1 MSHDIPLLEYDD
13 DPDSIINP
21 HRLLQRKDE
30 MPEHVV
36 LCFFADLVQKIT
48 ENAPLIYAF
57 GGVGGKSTIHRL
69 EYNGQAFAVV
79 YPRTGAPIAAR
90 TLDETIAIGGR
101 KFIACGGCG
110 VLDKT
115 LALGDVFIVESAVRD
130 EGVSY
135 HYLPP
140 SREVQGNKAVLQTLE
155 TVLQSRQVSHRFVKT
170 WTTDAILRET
180 RAKIVRRKAE
190 GCLTVEMEAAAL
202 MAVAQFRNVAF
213 GQLLYAGDDI
223 SGTDWDNRDWLNQHT
238 TREKLF
244 WLAVES
250 VLAL

>member
-13 DPDSIINP
+13 DPDSLINP

-36 LCFFADLVQKIT
+36 ICFFADLVKRLTADAQ
-48 ENAPLIYAF
+48 LIYSF
-57 GGVGGKSTIHRL
+57 GGDGNKSTVHRM
-69 EYNGQAFAVV
+69 EHDGQVFAVV

-90 TLDETIAIGGR
+90 TLEETIAIGGR

-110 VLDKT
+110 VLDKS
-115 LALGDVFIVESAVRD
+115 LALGDIFLVESAVRD

-140 SREVQGNKAVLQTLE
+140 SREVQSNKDVLQTME
-155 TVLQSRQVSHRFVKT
+155 TVLQSRQVPYRFVKT
-170 WTTDAILRET
+170 WTMDAILRET
-180 RAKIVRRKAE
+180 RAKIARRKAE
-190 GCLTVEMEAAAL
+190 GCLTVEMEAASL
-202 MAVAQFRNVAF
+202 MAVAQFRNVPF

-223 SGTDWDNRDWLNQHT
+223 SGTDWDNRDWLNQHI

-244 WLAVES
+244 WLAVEA